1 MRMILRETPV
11 KVYSN
16 LKYVH
21 VLYILDKCAEL
32 LLEFSIE
39 KLEREYQGNRFGQ
52 LNIWLGILLHVHIYI
67 YVYIAMHGVLIR
79 IFEALSRT
87 WLSKKE

>member
-1 MRMILRETPV
+1 MRIILRETPV

-21 VLYILDKCAEL
+21 VLYSLDKCAEL
-32 LLEFSIE
+32 LLECSIE

-52 LNIWLGILLHVHIYI
+52 LNIWLCILLHVHIYT
-67 YVYIAMHGVLIR
+67 Y
-79 IFEALSRT
+79 T
-87 WLSKKE
+87 

>member
-1 MRMILRETPV
+1 MRMRMILRETPV

-52 LNIWLGILLHVHIYI
+52 LNI
-67 YVYIAMHGVLIR
+67 
-79 IFEALSRT
+79 
-87 WLSKKE
+87 